1 MRAGSLS
8 RVRAAIGVGLA
19 AGMLSSP
26 GAALARDYGQL
37 GAVFPIIE
45 PDFLSVIEARLRNLQ
60 ADGRIDDIN
69 RAFAK
74 RAEARVR
81 RPDPVEGLSATS
93 KARSWLYD
101 PSITLDHDVRDSK
114 GNIVAHRGANVN
126 PLDYIVV
133 KTPLVFINGDEEGE
147 VAWALKQPE
156 ASKIILVRGAPLE
169 LMGAHQR
176 RFYFDQRGT
185 LTHKFGIEH
194 TPATVVQAGRAMRV
208 AEVTVGGA
216 S

>member
-1 MRAGSLS
+1 MKVSQVLSVGSTLVAS
-8 RVRAAIGVGLA
+8 LLAIGA
-19 AGMLSSP
+19 ALP
-26 GAALARDYGQL
+26 GPALARDYGQL

-45 PDFLSVIEARLRNLQ
+45 PDVLSVIEARLRNLQ

-81 RPDPVEGLSATS
+81 RPDPVEGLSGAS
-93 KARSWLYD
+93 KPRSWLYD

-126 PLDYIVV
+126 PLDYIVI

-147 VAWALKQPE
+147 VAWALKQP
-156 ASKIILVRGAPLE
+156 AAAKIILVRGAPLE

-185 LTHKFGIEH
+185 LTRKFGIEH

-208 AEVTVGGA
+208 AEVPVGAA